1 MVRGEV
7 TTGMNKGPV
16 NQRASNVIGV
26 ASVFLDN
33 SFNCAAFAG
42 MHRAARERGYHLLL
56 SHGPPRAVHGRGVGL
71 QQVAGWIAMYTT
83 DGLEELLSDGK
94 PAVIFC
100 APALGERCPIVR
112 AENRDSI
119 RRLVD
124 HLVGLGHRRIAY
136 IGKASSD
143 DFVERGEAFDEA
155 MSAHGLD
162 TDLNLLSHFDE
173 CTIWY
178 TEHRFRTLLE
188 RDGKLCTALVAGND
202 EMAIGALNAIR
213 AHGYR
218 APDDIAV
225 VGFDD
230 ISAAQHCDPP
240 LTTMRQNPELL
251 GRVAV
256 ERLLEQLDG
265 RPPSQLVT
273 RVPAEL
279 VVRRSCGS
287 ARGAAGPPPPPELG
301 QRDDWQRE
309 LSWHMNRALEGPAL
323 VSPGKTP
330 VIWPEA
336 EVIARGVGAALTGAE
351 LPDMATLERAFAA
364 AVARNDRIEALL
376 AAVSQ
381 IEATAARQLAG
392 APAPEAAGRMEIF
405 LNSARLAQQRA
416 LVAWERRS
424 VRGLERLVRA
434 NMDMSGLLTSKQ
446 IWNDE
451 RLGWLRHT
459 TVRVACIA
467 LWAKDA
473 GPDGPELIIDAV
485 RADDPRLAAL
495 VGGRSPAGLFPPPEL
510 MEAASPGEP
519 SGYLVMVPIAN
530 DQRDW
535 GTLVIGGLH
544 TESFTD
550 NLQPLAMWVSLLVA
564 AFERHDMETALH
576 AERDMLAAAYER
588 ERALSSTVRELGCP
602 VIPLLPGVLL
612 ISLIGAIDA
621 ARAQQ
626 ILEAVLAGVARESAR
641 WVLLDLTGVPLVDE
655 ATAAALV
662 QTAQAT
668 RLLGARVSLVGVGPR
683 MAQRMV
689 ELGIELQGISIFQ
702 SLAAAISRLTRR
714 GR

>member
-1 MVRGEV
+1 MS
-7 TTGMNKGPV
+7 TGPV

-26 ASVFLDN
+26 VSVSLDN

-42 MHRAARERGYHLLL
+42 MHRAARERGYQLLL
-56 SHGPPRAVHGRGVGL
+56 SCGAPRSVHGRGVGL
-71 QQVAGWIAMYTT
+71 QQVAGWITTYIT
-83 DGLEELLSDGK
+83 DGLEELMSGGK

-100 APALGERCPIVR
+100 APALGARCPVVR

-124 HLVGLGHRRIAY
+124 HLVGLGRRRIAY
-136 IGKASSD
+136 LGKSSSD

-155 MSAHGLD
+155 MRAHGLD
-162 TDLNLLSHFDE
+162 TDLNLLSYFDE

-178 TEHRFRTLLE
+178 TQHRFRTLLE
-188 RDGKLCTALVAGND
+188 RDGKLCDAIVAGND

-218 APDDIAV
+218 VPDDIAV

-230 ISAAQHCDPP
+230 ISLAQHCDPP

-256 ERLLEQLDG
+256 ERLIEQIDRG
-265 RPPSQLVT
+265 VPSQLVT

-287 ARGAAGPPPPPELG
+287 GRGAAGPPPPELG
-301 QRDDWQRE
+301 QRGDWQRE
-309 LSWHMNRALEGPAL
+309 LCWHMNRALEGPAL
-323 VSPGKTP
+323 VSPGEAP
-330 VIWPEA
+330 LVWPEA
-336 EVIARGVGAALTGAE
+336 EVVARGLGAALTGAE
-351 LPDMATLERAFAA
+351 PPELAALERAFAA
-364 AVARNDRIEALL
+364 AVARNDRVEALL
-376 AAVSQ
+376 AVLQ
-381 IEATAARQLAG
+381 QVEAAAARQLAG
-392 APAPEAAGRMEIF
+392 APAPEAAGRTEAF
-405 LNSARLAQQRA
+405 LNSVRLAQQRA
-416 LVAWERRS
+416 LMAWERRG
-424 VRGLERLVRA
+424 VRSLERLVRA

-446 IWNDE
+446 IWNDD

-473 GPDGPELIIDAV
+473 GRDGPELIIDAV
-485 RADDPRLAAL
+485 RADDPGLAAL
-495 VGGRSPAGLFPPPEL
+495 VGRRCEAALFPPPEL
-510 MEAASPGEP
+510 MEAASPDEP

-530 DQRDW
+530 ERRDW
-535 GTLVIGGLH
+535 GTLVLGGLH

-550 NLQPLAMWVSLLVA
+550 NLQPLAMWLSLLVA
-564 AFERHDMETALH
+564 AFEHHDMEAALH

-626 ILEAVLAGVARESAR
+626 ILEAVLAGVAREGAR

-655 ATAAALV
+655 ATAAALA

-689 ELGIELQGISIFQ
+689 ELGIELQGIAIFQ
-702 SLAAAISRLTRR
+702 SLAAAISRFTRP

>member
-1 MVRGEV
+1 MS
-7 TTGMNKGPV
+7 TGPV

-26 ASVFLDN
+26 ASAAFDN

-42 MHRAARERGYHLLL
+42 MHRAARERGYQLLL
-56 SHGPPRAVHGRGVGL
+56 SCGSPRSVHGRGVGL
-71 QQVAGWIAMYTT
+71 QQVAGWITMYIT
-83 DGLEELLSDGK
+83 DGLEELLSGWK

-100 APALGERCPIVR
+100 GPALGARCPVVR

-136 IGKASSD
+136 IGKSSSD

-155 MSAHGLD
+155 MRAHGLD
-162 TDLNLLSHFDE
+162 TDLNLLSYFDE

-188 RDGKLCTALVAGND
+188 RDGKLCDAIVAGND

-218 APDDIAV
+218 VPDDIAV

-230 ISAAQHCDPP
+230 ISIAQHCDPP

-256 ERLLEQLDG
+256 ERLIEQIDG
-265 RPPSQLVT
+265 RAPSQLVT

-287 ARGAAGPPPPPELG
+287 ARGAAGPPPPELG
-301 QRDDWQRE
+301 QRGDWQGE
-309 LSWHMNRALEGPAL
+309 LSWRMNRALEGPAL
-323 VSPGKTP
+323 ASPDEAP
-330 VIWPEA
+330 LIWPEA

-351 LPDMATLERAFAA
+351 LPDLAALERAFAA
-364 AVARNDRIEALL
+364 AVARNDRVETLL
-376 AAVSQ
+376 AVLEQ
-381 IEATAARQLAG
+381 VEKTAARQLAG
-392 APAPEAAGRMEIF
+392 APAPEAAGRMEAF

-416 LVAWERRS
+416 LMAWERRG
-424 VRGLERLVRA
+424 VRSLERLVRA
-434 NMDMSGLLTSKQ
+434 NMDMSGLLTSTQ
-446 IWNDE
+446 IWSDD

-473 GPDGPELIIDAV
+473 GRGGPELIIDAV
-485 RADDPRLAAL
+485 RADDPGLAAL
-495 VGGRSPAGLFPPPEL
+495 VGDRCEAGLFPPPEL
-510 MEAASPGEP
+510 MEAASPDEP

-530 DQRDW
+530 ARRDW
-535 GTLVIGGLH
+535 GTLVLGGLH

-550 NLQPLAMWVSLLVA
+550 NLQPLAMWLSLLVA
-564 AFERHDMETALH
+564 AFERHDMEAALH
-576 AERDMLAAAYER
+576 EERDMLAAAYER

-621 ARAQQ
+621 ARAGQ
-626 ILEAVLAGVARESAR
+626 ILEAVLAGVAREGAR

-683 MAQRMV
+683 MAQSMV
-689 ELGIELQGISIFQ
+689 ELGIELHGISIFQ
-702 SLAAAISRLTRR
+702 SLAAAISRLTRP